1 MGYPEEILAPEE
13 GLLVHSHPHWKT
25 IVTAFIV
32 GIIATLV
39 AIAAVTFITTA
50 TLASP
55 LAWALNFIVVILWL
69 ATMFWLVLSP
79 LVRWGT
85 THFVVTDQRVMFRT
99 GVFKR
104 TGIDIPLLRVNSVR
118 FEHGFIDRLVGTGT
132 LIIESASDDP
142 LSFKDI
148 PHVEKVHSLIYSELH
163 KALEKGGA

>member
-99 GVFKR
+99 GV
-104 TGIDIPLLRVNSVR
+104 
-118 FEHGFIDRLVGTGT
+118 
-132 LIIESASDDP
+132 
-142 LSFKDI
+142 
-148 PHVEKVHSLIYSELH
+148 
-163 KALEKGGA
+163 